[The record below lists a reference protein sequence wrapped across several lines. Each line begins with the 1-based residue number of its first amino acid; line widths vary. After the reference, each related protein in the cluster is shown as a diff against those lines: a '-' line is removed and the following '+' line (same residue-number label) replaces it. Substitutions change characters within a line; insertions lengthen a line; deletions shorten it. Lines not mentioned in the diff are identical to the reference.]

1 MISSHSNKSEYKY
14 HSLNTEAIESNLDTL
29 TENTN
34 MWNNQTNTENPN
46 QKIRSFKLSE
56 GEQLGKRQTR
66 SMTKKE
72 ERFMNDKLGK
82 RNAYSYVKGH
92 HNLDD
97 ENKVEG
103 DYVEYID
110 HQLGSTKRKGV
121 RLHATKIKP
130 RDSATATT

>member
-1 MISSHSNKSEYKY
+1 MLY
-14 HSLNTEAIESNLDTL
+14 SLNTEAIESNLDTL
-29 TENTN
+29 TENTIT
-34 MWNNQTNTENPN
+34 WNNQTNTENPN
-46 QKIRSFKLSE
+46 QKINIHTIRSFKLSE

-103 DYVEYID
+103 DYVKYID
-110 HQLGSTKRKGV
+110 HQLGSTSG
-121 RLHATKIKP
+121 
-130 RDSATATT
+130 SAGDI